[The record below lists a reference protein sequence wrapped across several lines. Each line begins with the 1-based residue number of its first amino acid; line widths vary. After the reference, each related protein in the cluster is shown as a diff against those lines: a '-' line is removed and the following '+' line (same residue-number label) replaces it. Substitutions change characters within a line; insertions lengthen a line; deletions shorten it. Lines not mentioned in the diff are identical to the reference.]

1 MKSFLFPA
9 LALAL
14 VLSVA
19 GCGHLDLMAPG
30 NADRVLTGVVT
41 YAPEEPLP
49 ADAEVLVRVVDLSRG
64 EEKPEVLGEETI
76 KGPLMTPVPIR
87 VEYRAEDAQL
97 LRRVNVEVRISV
109 GRTLRYMT
117 TRGHPI
123 TLGNVADAH
132 TIEVDPVR

>member
-76 KGPLMTPVPIR
+76 KGPLMTPVPVR

-123 TLGNVADAH
+123 TLGNVGDPH